1 LNAPVPSSWRT
12 ALPWPL
18 TVIDFEASSLDQD
31 GYPIEVG
38 LALWPGPDDAIFGWS
53 TLIQPAGDWSRHGH
67 WSLKSAKVHGI
78 LGRELLADGQPP
90 GRIAAALNEVLGNG
104 TIAWCDGDAY
114 DVHWSGA
121 LFKAANIARFS
132 ASATGIGSWPCS
144 AQRCG
149 TAAWAGWNR
158 RRRDTGRVRMP
169 SSFCSPWPMR
179 PGSRPV
185 PFKTLPNVG
194 PRLRRWPRRA
204 GYRLARQRQR
214 QRRETGQGRVCDM
227 RGKGPKWNSMDSDH

>member
-53 TLIQPAGDWSRHGH
+53 TLIEPAGDWTRHGH
-67 WSLKSAKVHGI
+67 WSPKSAKVHGI

-90 GRIAAALNEVLGNG
+90 GRVAAALNEVLGNG

-114 DVHWSGA
+114 DIHWTGA
-121 LFKAANIARFS
+121 LFKAANIAPFFSLGDWHRLMAMLSPAMRDRGLGWLEQAPARHRARADAEQLLLALAHAVGIETGPVQDLAKRWPALAALAMSSGLSPGAS
-132 ASATGIGSWPCS
+132 ASTA
-144 AQRCG
+144 RDG
-149 TAAWAGWNR
+149 T
-158 RRRDTGRVRMP
+158 
-169 SSFCSPWPMR
+169 
-179 PGSRPV
+179 
-185 PFKTLPNVG
+185 
-194 PRLRRWPRRA
+194 
-204 GYRLARQRQR
+204 RQ
-214 QRRETGQGRVCDM
+214 GL
-227 RGKGPKWNSMDSDH
+227 